1 MKKITLLFFF
11 ILNACSLSPIQAT
24 VIPDQTLPETPIIH
38 LSITPTVIATPT
50 WAGNY
55 DSLIATTS
63 AMQTQ
68 ASYFPRIC
76 DNYSPS
82 RYSPDGLWLEEMC
95 YSKEDHDLILTISNK
110 ETAVLWKM
118 LYHDYLPELDFF
130 PDGYMTVAHWSNDG
144 NYAYFLSDLGGDGN
158 YCFVKGWD
166 RGVGL
171 FRLNLKNGT
180 VSTIL
185 PQNTTYWWY
194 DFSFSP
200 TDKRLVYGVQGKDF
214 YVLDMT
220 NRNPIRVHKTKDFDE
235 GGGVVWSRDGLQFVY
250 STVINDYENN
260 KYETSVRLV
269 DSLTG
274 QEQILLET
282 INDCYSVEKWENDTT
297 LYIESDAERVVFEYD
312 LETKR
317 IINKSQPDP

>member
-1 MKKITLLFFF
+1 MKKINLLIIF
-11 ILNACSLSPIQAT
+11 ILSACSLSPIQET

-38 LSITPTVIATPT
+38 PSVAPTVIVTPT
-50 WAGNY
+50 WVGNY
-55 DSLIATTS
+55 DALIATTS

-95 YSKEDHDLILTISNK
+95 YSKEDQDLILTISNK
-110 ETAVLWKM
+110 ETGILWEM

-130 PDGYMTVAHWSNDG
+130 PDGYMAVVHWSNDG
-144 NYAYFLSDLGGDGN
+144 NYAYFFSSLGGDGH
-158 YCFVKGWD
+158 YCYVKGWD
-166 RGVGL
+166 SGVGL
-171 FRLNLKNGT
+171 FQLNLKNGA
-180 VSTIL
+180 VNTIL
-185 PQNTTYWWY
+185 PPNTTYWWY

-214 YVLDMT
+214 YILDMT
-220 NRNPIRVHKTKDFDE
+220 NRNPIRVNKAKDFDE
-235 GGGVVWSRDGLQFVY
+235 GGGVVWSSDGLQYVY
-250 STVINDYENN
+250 STIISDYENSI
-260 KYETSVRLV
+260 YATSVRLV

-274 QEQILLET
+274 QEQILLEAS
-282 INDCYSVEKWENDTT
+282 NDCYSVEKWDNDL
-297 LYIESDAERVVFEYD
+297 LYIESEAERVVFEYD

-317 IINKSQPDP
+317 IINKSQPNP